1 MGGWKR
7 TRGAWEAL
15 RRAKAEEATRRQT
28 VRWTTERDDL
38 LRRLTVAEAAQAPA
52 AGPRQWLGVQLA
64 AGEHELFSLPEVA
77 LVEASQT
84 VERGRTGYA
93 EIGINM
99 PISVKV
105 GGQRSRSD
113 SDVDEPTI
121 IDIGNATITNRRVL
135 FAGPKYTRVFEL
147 GELVHV
153 EPAADCPIVYFHA
166 RGRDSTTGLRF
177 APRLLRA
184 VVEHL
189 EIAIAVSRGEGDVLI
204 ATLRQQLRHH
214 DDGRPAVMPAPPL
227 ALPAQTT
234 ATPPSPPPPVP
245 LSTGAPSVA
254 AQLLK
259 QAAMQAGRGLRT
271 VIARRPARSAAIVAG
286 LPRRLVAR
294 VVDTFV
300 YLFIGAFV
308 TVPFQET
315 TADGVRTATEVGVVV
330 WLGSVLVLELGLA
343 LTVGS
348 LGKLWLGITIVD
360 AETGKRPPASRVVMR
375 TIVGAALALTVI
387 GLVVDWA
394 YAFLDGRRRSVH
406 DRAGRT
412 LVRRRAAS
420 PAPGA
425 VPST

>member
-1 MGGWKR
+1 M
-7 TRGAWEAL
+7 
-15 RRAKAEEATRRQT
+15 RRQ
-28 VRWTTERDDL
+28 VARWTTERDDL
-38 LRRLTVAEAAQAPA
+38 VRRLTVAEAAHAPA

-64 AGEHELFSLPEVA
+64 AGEHELFSLPDVA

-105 GGQRSRSD
+105 GGQRIRSE

-135 FAGPKYTRVFEL
+135 FAGPKYTRVFDL
-147 GELVHV
+147 GELIHV

-184 VVEHL
+184 VIEHL

-204 ATLRQQLRHH
+204 ATLREQLRHH
-214 DDGRPAVMPAPPL
+214 DDGRPAVMPAPPPL
-227 ALPAQTT
+227 ALLARTT
-234 ATPPSPPPPVP
+234 PTPPSAPPPVP
-245 LSTGAPSVA
+245 PSSGARSVA
-254 AQLLK
+254 AQFLE
-259 QAAMQAGRGLRT
+259 QAVMQAGRGLRT
-271 VIARRPARSAAIVAG
+271 AIASRPARSAAFVAG

-308 TVPFQET
+308 TLPFQET
-315 TADGVRTATEVGVVV
+315 TADGMRTATDVGMVV

-360 AETGKRPPASRVVMR
+360 AETGKRPPAPRVVIR
-375 TIVGAALALTVI
+375 TIVGAALAVTII

-394 YAFLDGRRRSVH
+394 YAFLDGCRRSVH

-412 LVRRRAAS
+412 LVRGRTAS
-420 PAPGA
+420 SAPDA